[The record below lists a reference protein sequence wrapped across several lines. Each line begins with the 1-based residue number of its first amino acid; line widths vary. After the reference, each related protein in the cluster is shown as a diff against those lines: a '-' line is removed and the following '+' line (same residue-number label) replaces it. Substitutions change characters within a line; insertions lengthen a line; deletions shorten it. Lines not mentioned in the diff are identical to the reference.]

1 MIESVDTSGF
11 SPFCCHYF
19 LFDVLFKALA
29 AWLDWSSRK
38 MRDEET
44 PLTRTLSIMVLII
57 LLFGDL
63 RVSVPFF
70 CDLGPN
76 YQNSFSPSFKFILL
90 VSS

>member
-1 MIESVDTSGF
+1 MIESVDTSSF

-44 PLTRTLSIMVLII
+44 PLTRTLSILVLDHSLVRRFEGFRAF
-57 LLFGDL
+57 LL
-63 RVSVPFF
+63 
-70 CDLGPN
+70 
-76 YQNSFSPSFKFILL
+76 
-90 VSS
+90 